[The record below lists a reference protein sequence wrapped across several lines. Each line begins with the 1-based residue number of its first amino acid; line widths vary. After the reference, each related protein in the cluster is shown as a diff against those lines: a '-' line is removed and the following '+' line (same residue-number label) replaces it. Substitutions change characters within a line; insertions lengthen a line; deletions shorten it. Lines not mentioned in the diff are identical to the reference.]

1 MFSVIISSTVSQV
14 CDLCGKGIISGRKVA
29 RTGTRGWV
37 KRRSK
42 RTFKPNLRQV
52 KVMVNGKMKR
62 MRICAKCL
70 KSKKVEW
77 EEE

>member
-1 MFSVIISSTVSQV
+1 MSAI
-14 CDLCGKGIISGRKVA
+14 CELCGKGTTTGRRVS

-42 RTFKPNLRQV
+42 RAFKPNLKRV
-52 KVMVNGKMKR
+52 KVMVDGEMKR

-70 KSKKVEW
+70 KSKKIAW